1 MEEWN
6 IQYKELLSM
15 PEQSYRLIDIR
26 DEASM
31 SYGMIPGAEW
41 LPTETIEQNLDA
53 ADKEKKLVLYCT
65 RGALSEECA
74 EVLREKGYDAV
85 SLEGGY
91 TRWLL
96 ERMEAEQKKEEEEPG
111 EELLRA
117 EEIEKSIRK
126 KFHKRLFSR
135 FAKAVRE
142 YELVQEG
149 RISPALIIGA
159 PVGFVN
165 VVPSKE
171 LILTLPRTPYIVARG
186 RKGGSNVAAALCNAL
201 LYQV

>member
-74 EVLREKGYDAV
+74 EVLRE
-85 SLEGGY
+85 S
-91 TRWLL
+91 R
-96 ERMEAEQKKEEEEPG
+96 R
-111 EELLRA
+111 
-117 EEIEKSIRK
+117 RK
-126 KFHKRLFSR
+126 RKNQVKNFCGQKRLRKVSAKNFTKGCSR
-135 FAKAVRE
+135 D
-142 YELVQEG
+142 
-149 RISPALIIGA
+149 
-159 PVGFVN
+159 
-165 VVPSKE
+165 
-171 LILTLPRTPYIVARG
+171 LPRQFGNMSWCRRG
-186 RKGGSNVAAALCNAL
+186 TGLQSVFPAEKIRC
-201 LYQV
+201 